1 MPSKSP
7 NWAFPAVMAAAVLL
21 LKMVEMDGVGG
32 GPNMGE
38 FVDYLTHPSWDF
50 DIFFRI
56 GSWIKLM
63 ESTKT
68 GVSKIMASWS
78 FMIIHF
84 FMFEFSFACF
94 STFYQQLS
102 TNYMTF

>member
-1 MPSKSP
+1 
-7 NWAFPAVMAAAVLL
+7 MAAAVLL

-32 GPNMGE
+32 GPNIGE
-38 FVDYLTHPSWDF
+38 FVDDLTHPNWDF
-50 DIFFRI
+50 NVFFRI

-78 FMIIHF
+78 FMILHV
-84 FMFEFSFACF
+84 
-94 STFYQQLS
+94 
-102 TNYMTF
+102 